1 MKRPHRKY
9 KFRTR
14 DPDVREF
21 ADWREPRF
29 QEPPPQRRCRVTLTR
44 TGEFYIASSS
54 TRNRVVRG
62 MCRDRQCAIGRARLL
77 ANGLTNNLTETNN
90 G

>member
-1 MKRPHRKY
+1 MKRVHRKY

-14 DPDVREF
+14 DPGAREF
-21 ADWREPRF
+21 ADWREARF
-29 QEPPPQRRCRVTLTR
+29 HEPPPQKRCRVSLKR

-54 TRNRVVRG
+54 TRNGVVRG
-62 MCRDRQCAIGRARLL
+62 MGRDRQSAVGRARLL
-77 ANGLTNNLTETNN
+77 ANGFTNNLTETNN